1 MFFENWLRIF
11 TREEILAPHAKVVE
25 KQAKPAAVV
34 GKYDDDIAA
43 IRAEFGAD
51 VKEIEISLQDLLK
64 LCPRNR
70 PRTDAYKGLVAEL
83 KAEGIELR
91 IVSRK
96 KNCKKEA

>member
-1 MFFENWLRIF
+1 MFENWLRIF
-11 TREEILAPHAKVVE
+11 TREEILAPHKKEERKAKATE
-25 KQAKPAAVV
+25 PRYA
-34 GKYDDDIAA
+34 DDIAA
-43 IRAEFGAD
+43 LKSAYPGST
-51 VKEIEISLQDLLK
+51 VIEISLKDLLK

-83 KAEGIELR
+83 KDNEGIELR